1 MLGPLDPS
9 TLAAPVQKMLGA
21 PPKMQ
26 EMAARGIAPGI
37 RPGDLVVLLV
47 ALAQS
52 ANEAA
57 KTAAQKTL
65 DALPEPVLT
74 GALGGDLHPHA
85 IDALATRYH
94 ARVEVLEKLLSNP
107 AIHDETI
114 EAVCRVASEQAAE
127 LLATNEERLLRHP
140 RFIELLY
147 LNKNTRMS
155 TADRMVELAVRNNV
169 EVNLPAWK
177 EAAALIKDELIMD
190 ASEEASP
197 DDLLFRETLDIG
209 DQLRAEGRSEDDDTH
224 DALEDGQE
232 IVKEKFIPLHRR
244 IAAMTNSQK
253 VRAAMVGDH
262 EEIMLLVRDS
272 NRMVAMAAAKSPQLS
287 EADAEKIAS
296 NRSVA
301 SDVLGIVGHN
311 PEFLKRYT
319 IKKAL
324 VDNPKTPVMVSMN
337 LIKHLR
343 EADLRLL
350 EKSKNVSGPV
360 RDAIK
365 HHLSRRKN

>member
-1 MLGPLDPS
+1 
-9 TLAAPVQKMLGA
+9 MLGA

-37 RPGDLVVLLV
+37 KPGDLVVLLV
-47 ALAQS
+47 ALS
-52 ANEAA
+52 VGTNDAA
-57 KTAAQKTL
+57 KETAQKTL
-65 DALPEPVLT
+65 GALPEPVLT
-74 GALGGDLHPHA
+74 GALGGELHPHA
-85 IDALATRYH
+85 IDALAIRYH
-94 ARVEVLEKLLSNP
+94 GRIEVLEKLLASP
-107 AIHDETI
+107 AIDPETI
-114 EAVCRVASEQAAE
+114 EGVCRVASEAAAE
-127 LLATNEERLLRHP
+127 LIATNEERLLQNP

-177 EAAALIKDELIMD
+177 EAAALIKDELIME
-190 ASEEASP
+190 ATEEASP
-197 DDLLFRETLDIG
+197 DDLMFRETLDEAAS
-209 DQLRAEGRSEDDDTH
+209 LRASGGSDDDTH

-232 IVKEKFIPLHRR
+232 VVKEKFQPLHRR

-262 EEIMLLVRDS
+262 EEIMMLVRDS

-301 SDVLGIVGHN
+301 SDVLGIIGHN

-350 EKSKNVSGPV
+350 ERSKNVSGPV

>member
-9 TLAAPVQKMLGA
+9 TLPAPVQKMLGA

-37 RPGDLVVLLV
+37 KPGDLVVLLV
-47 ALAQS
+47 ALSQS

-57 KTAAQKTL
+57 KETAQKTL
-65 DALPEPVLT
+65 GALPEPVLT
-74 GALGGDLHPHA
+74 GALGAELHPHA

-94 ARVEVLEKLLSNP
+94 ERIEVLEKLLSNP
-107 AIHDETI
+107 SIHNETI
-114 EAVCRVASEQAAE
+114 EAVCRVASEGAAE
-127 LLATNEERLLRHP
+127 LIATNEERLLKHP

-177 EAAALIKDELIMD
+177 EAAALIKDELIME
-190 ASEEASP
+190 ASDEASP
-197 DDLLFRETLDIG
+197 DDLMFKETLDEAAA
-209 DQLRAEGRSEDDDTH
+209 LRAAGATDDDTH

-232 IVKEKFIPLHRR
+232 VVKEKFQPLHKR
-244 IAAMTNSQK
+244 IASMTNSQK

-301 SDVLGIVGHN
+301 SDVLGIIGHN

-319 IKKAL
+319 IKKSL

-350 EKSKNVSGPV
+350 SKSKNVSGPV
-360 RDAIK
+360 RDAIT